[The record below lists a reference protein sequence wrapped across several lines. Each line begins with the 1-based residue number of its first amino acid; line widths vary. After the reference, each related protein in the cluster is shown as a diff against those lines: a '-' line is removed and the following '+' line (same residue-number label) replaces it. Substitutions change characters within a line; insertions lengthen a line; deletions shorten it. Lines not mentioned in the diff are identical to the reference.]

1 MAGKSLYAHFLVI
14 VSLFASG
21 CALHR
26 GLTGPFTSPHTETH
40 HSNKDEFQLREDI
53 TSFAKKHVG
62 AKYKY
67 GGKSPTG
74 FDCSGF
80 TTYVLRNFDVP
91 VSGPSASQ
99 ERLGRK
105 TTKEKAQPG
114 DLVFFRKS
122 KAGKVFH
129 VAMVYS
135 NDGGNLRL
143 IHSTSS
149 RGVVVDNLA
158 QSSYWRSKTMTFRDV
173 VSGR

>member
-1 MAGKSLYAHFLVI
+1 MAGKSLYAKFLVI
-14 VSLFASG
+14 VSLLASG

-26 GLTGPFTSPHTETH
+26 GVTGSSTSPHTGTH
-40 HSNKDEFQLREDI
+40 YSNKDETQLRNNI

-62 AKYKY
+62 VKYRY

-99 ERLGRK
+99 EHLGKK
-105 TTKEKAQPG
+105 TAKGNAQPG

-135 NDGGNLRL
+135 NNGGDLRL

-149 RGVVVDNLA
+149 RGVVVDKVSE
-158 QSSYWRSKTMTFRDV
+158 SSFWRSKVMTFRDV

>member
-1 MAGKSLYAHFLVI
+1 MSGQSLFVKFLVI
-14 VSLFASG
+14 VLLISSG

-26 GLTGPFTSPHTETH
+26 GISGAFESPHTGTRY
-40 HSNKDEFQLREDI
+40 SNKDELQLRRNI
-53 TSFAKKHVG
+53 TSYAKKHVG

-67 GGKSPTG
+67 GGKAPTG

-80 TTYVLRNFDVP
+80 TTFVMREFDVP

-99 ERLGRK
+99 ESLGQK

-114 DLVFFRKS
+114 DLVFFRKT

-135 NDGGNLRL
+135 NDGGDLTL
-143 IHSTSS
+143 IHATSS
-149 RGVVVDNLA
+149 RGVVIDNVN
-158 QSSYWRSKTMTFRDV
+158 QSSYWRTKKMTFRDV